1 MGEDLRDDVECL
13 LFDVGGSIFD
23 WQTAIVRSLDRVD
36 STTLGALDPQT
47 FASTWRRRS
56 LMHMYAI
63 ATERVPWRPFDEF
76 IVLALTEA
84 LDEHEVGSISASD
97 RSTLERAWRAMPV
110 WPEVVPSIARLKT
123 RYVVAPH
130 TILSLAAVAHS
141 SKIAGLDWDAIV
153 SCDAIKVT
161 KTNPDSYLGA
171 ARTIGFDVD
180 RICYVAAHTSDLDVA
195 SGLGLR
201 TAFVQPRLDEYGEEP
216 TGAVDRFDV
225 FAVDYADLADQLV

>member
-1 MGEDLRDDVECL
+1 M
-13 LFDVGGSIFD
+13 
-23 WQTAIVRSLDRVD
+23 
-36 STTLGALDPQT
+36 
-47 FASTWRRRS
+47 
-56 LMHMYAI
+56 
-63 ATERVPWRPFDEF
+63 
-76 IVLALTEA
+76 TEA

-141 SKIAGLDWDAIV
+141 SKIAGLDWDAII
-153 SCDAIKVT
+153 SCDALEVT

-195 SGLGLR
+195 SGFGLR
-201 TAFVQPRLDEYGEEP
+201 TAFVQPRLDEYGERG
-216 TGAVDRFDV
+216 TDRGGRSFRRV
-225 FAVDYADLADQLV
+225 RRRLCRPRRPARLTATAEGGELDLSRRDRNGTCRRCRRRDASA